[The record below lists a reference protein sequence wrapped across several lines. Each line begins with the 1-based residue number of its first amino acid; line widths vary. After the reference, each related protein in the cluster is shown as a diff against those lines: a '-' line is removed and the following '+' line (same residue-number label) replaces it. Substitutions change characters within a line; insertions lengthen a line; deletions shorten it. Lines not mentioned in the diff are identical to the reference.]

1 MDPKDRKKIQFS
13 VPAPPSQLDPRQVE
27 MIRRRRPTPAMLF
40 RLSEH
45 SSPGGPFNLALPRQR
60 ASGEG
65 HHLKSKRPNPC
76 AYTPPSLKA
85 VQRIAESH
93 LQSISNVGENQASE
107 EEDELGELR
116 ELGYPREEE
125 EEEEEEDE
133 EEEEE
138 DSQAEVLK
146 GSRGSAGQKTTY
158 GQGLEG
164 PWERPPPLDGPQRD
178 GSSEDQVED
187 PALNEPGE
195 EPQRPAHPEP
205 GT

>member
-27 MIRRRRPTPAMLF
+27 M
-40 RLSEH
+40 
-45 SSPGGPFNLALPRQR
+45 QR

-93 LQSISNVGENQASE
+93 LQSISNLSENQASE

-125 EEEEEEDE
+125 EEDDEDE

-146 GSRGSAGQKTTY
+146 GYRGPELRQGHMRIEAGPKNFSSMVVNGCKEMKEWGVKDIQCPY
-158 GQGLEG
+158 GL
-164 PWERPPPLDGPQRD
+164 
-178 GSSEDQVED
+178 
-187 PALNEPGE
+187 
-195 EPQRPAHPEP
+195 HY
-205 GT
+205 